1 MAVAGVDGVDD
12 INEVDLHFVEVG
24 VEVVAAVA
32 AVVAAADIVVAAV
45 VVVVHDRDK

>member
-1 MAVAGVDGVDD
+1 MAVAGVDGWDD

-24 VEVVAAVA
+24 VEDI